1 MGAVI
6 VLVNIWG
13 EGRGEGE
20 GGGRAGGV
28 YLRNQ
33 SFQLDSS
40 FRLHLSSFLERVGSE
55 ARFADAVS
63 LDPDQGG
70 SP

>member
-1 MGAVI
+1 MRA
-6 VLVNIWG
+6 
-13 EGRGEGE
+13 R
-20 GGGRAGGV
+20 GGGRAGDV

-40 FRLHLSSFLERVGSE
+40 FMLHLSSFLERVGSE
-55 ARFADAVS
+55 ARSADAVS
-63 LDPDQGG
+63 LDPNQGG